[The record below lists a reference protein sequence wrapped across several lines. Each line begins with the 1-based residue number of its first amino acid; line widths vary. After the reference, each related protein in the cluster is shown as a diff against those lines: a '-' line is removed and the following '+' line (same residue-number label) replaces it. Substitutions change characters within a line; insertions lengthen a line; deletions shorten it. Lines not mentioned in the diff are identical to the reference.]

1 MIYIERRI
9 LINYHNDMVCK
20 DKYSMQ
26 ESRYRR
32 ICEMDALILAGGENT
47 RIPVQKGFLVING
60 QRIIDRNVHLFKG
73 IFKRIFISTNAPDLY
88 FSTGAIIVGDI
99 IRQKGPMTGI
109 CSALAVPGVSAVFV
123 TACDMPFINVILV
136 QYLLERWEC
145 RRDALIPIYRKMPE
159 PLFGIYSK
167 SIGGVMEDSI
177 RKGERSLQAFLGK
190 INVLYVDEEEV
201 RRRDPEGKSF
211 VNINTL
217 EDYQKETGGKACL
230 D

>member
-1 MIYIERRI
+1 
-9 LINYHNDMVCK
+9 
-20 DKYSMQ
+20 
-26 ESRYRR
+26 
-32 ICEMDALILAGGENT
+32 
-47 RIPVQKGFLVING
+47 
-60 QRIIDRNVHLFKG
+60 
-73 IFKRIFISTNAPDLY
+73 
-88 FSTGAIIVGDI
+88 
-99 IRQKGPMTGI
+99 
-109 CSALAVPGVSAVFV
+109 
-123 TACDMPFINVILV
+123 MPFINVILV

-167 SIGGVMEDSI
+167 SIAGVMEDSI